1 MSEDCG
7 RRRRRGKADVGVG
20 PIRSSDGEAR
30 KRAFTFPNGAANFRG
45 KGGKKGAA
53 GGEKIELGNGARGEK
68 PELGRGDRRK
78 RADEG
83 CGKVLKGRAGGAV
96 KDVAGGKNSGGRA
109 R

>member
-1 MSEDCG
+1 MSGGLRAEEEAG
-7 RRRRRGKADVGVG
+7 RADVGVG
-20 PIRSSDGEAR
+20 PIRSSGGEAR

-78 RADEG
+78 RADEV